1 MITKGTKVKVHIGN
15 HSTYGITTGRE
26 FKRAVK
32 TPNDTIRY
40 DTIIELQPCGS
51 FEIGFMID
59 QHFRE
64 LSQVSFTTPSVDL
77 YFDEKFVNLYESPTL
92 QKECFKNLDI

>member
-1 MITKGTKVKVHIGN
+1 MKKGTKLKVHIGN
-15 HSTYGITTGRE
+15 HSTYGTTTGRE
-26 FKRAVK
+26 FKGAVNIG
-32 TPNDTIRY
+32 NDTIRH

-51 FEIGFMID
+51 FEIGLMVN
-59 QHFRE
+59 QHFRD

-77 YFDEKFVNLYESPTL
+77 YFDEKFVNVYESPTL